1 MDVKFYYNA
10 SDDRVVNKRLLEM
23 DGNVFTGVPRDEIS
37 VMNPI
42 IRFESDEIL
51 RYNYA
56 YIPELQRYYSIVDRT
71 AYRQGVWDVT
81 FAVDVLMSFRRDI
94 SDLMVV
100 VDKQSMIANGDEYI
114 DDGSLV
120 SENVMFQSVYEFP
133 NGFNNTG
140 EYILITA
147 G

>member
-1 MDVKFYYNA
+1 MEVQFFYNQ
-10 SDDRVVNKRLLEM
+10 SDDRVINKVLIIGETFE
-23 DGNVFTGVPRDEIS
+23 GSPRDEVSI
-37 VMNPI
+37 MNPV

-56 YIPELQRYYSIVDRT
+56 YIPSYQRYYSIVDRT
-71 AYRQGVWDVT
+71 IFRDGIWDVT

-94 SDLMVV
+94 MSLNVV
-100 VDKQSMIANGDEYI
+100 VDKQSMERNGDEFI

-120 SENVMFQSVYEFP
+120 TENVMFQTVYNFP
-133 NGFNNTG
+133 NGFNDTG

>member
-1 MDVKFYYNA
+1 MEVQFFYNM
-10 SDDRVVNKRLLEM
+10 SDERKINKELIAGDTF
-23 DGNVFTGVPRDEIS
+23 DGELRESVS

-42 IRFESDEIL
+42 IRFENESVM

-56 YIPELQRYYSIVDRT
+56 YIPSFQRYYTINNRT
-71 AYRQGVWDVT
+71 CFRDGLWDIS
-81 FAVDVLMSFRRDI
+81 FAVDVLMSFRNDI
-94 SDLMVV
+94 INLQAI
-100 VDKQSMIANGDEYI
+100 VDKQSMSENGDEYI

-120 SENVMFQSVYEFP
+120 SDNNTFSAVYDFP
-133 NGFNNTG
+133 NGFNDTG

>member
-1 MDVKFYYNA
+1 MEVQFFYNQ
-10 SDDRVVNKRLLEM
+10 SDDRVINKVLIIGETFE
-23 DGNVFTGVPRDEIS
+23 GSPRDEVSI
-37 VMNPI
+37 MNPV

-56 YIPELQRYYSIVDRT
+56 YIPSYQRYYSIVDRT
-71 AYRQGVWDVT
+71 IFRDGIWDVT

-94 SDLMVV
+94 MSLNVV
-100 VDKQSMIANGDEYI
+100 VDKQSMERNGDEFI

-120 SENVMFQSVYEFP
+120 TENVMFQTVYNFP
-133 NGFNNTG
+133 DGFNDTG

>member
-1 MDVKFYYNA
+1 MEVQFFYNQ
-10 SDDRVVNKRLLEM
+10 SDDRVINKVLIIGETFE
-23 DGNVFTGVPRDEIS
+23 GSPRDEVSI
-37 VMNPI
+37 MNPI

-56 YIPELQRYYSIVDRT
+56 YIPSYQRYYSIVDRT
-71 AYRQGVWDVT
+71 IFRDGVWDVT

-94 SDLMVV
+94 MALNVI
-100 VDKQSMIANGDEYI
+100 VDKQSMERNGDEFI

-120 SENVMFQSVYEFP
+120 TENVMFQTVYNFP
-133 NGFNNTG
+133 DGFNNTG

>member
-1 MDVKFYYNA
+1 MEVQFFYNQ
-10 SDDRVVNKRLLEM
+10 SDDRVINKVLIIGETFE
-23 DGNVFTGVPRDEIS
+23 GSPRDEVSI
-37 VMNPI
+37 MNPV

-56 YIPELQRYYSIVDRT
+56 YIPSYQRYYSIVDRT
-71 AYRQGVWDVT
+71 IFRDGIWDVT

-94 SDLMVV
+94 MSLNVV
-100 VDKQSMIANGDEYI
+100 VDKQSMERNGDEFI

-120 SENVMFQSVYEFP
+120 TENVMFQTVYNFP
-133 NGFNNTG
+133 NGFNDTG
-140 EYILITA
+140 KYILITA

>member
-1 MDVKFYYNA
+1 MEVIFYYNM
-10 SDDRVVNKRLLEM
+10 SDERKINKELIEGGTFVGELRES
-23 DGNVFTGVPRDEIS
+23 VS

-42 IRFESDEIL
+42 IRFENEGVI

-56 YIPELQRYYSIVDRT
+56 YIPEFQRYYSIENRT
-71 AYRQGVWDVT
+71 CYRDGLWDVSMK
-81 FAVDVLMSFRRDI
+81 VDVLMSFRNDI
-94 SDLMVV
+94 INLQAI
-100 VDKQSMIANGDEYI
+100 VDKQSMEVNGDEYI

-120 SENVMFQSVYEFP
+120 SDNNTFSTVYNFP

-140 EYILITA
+140 EYVLITA